1 MNKFKK
7 ILAVLL
13 VSVVFL
19 AAVPVK
25 QDKVYA
31 DVTYVNREQTNQ
43 YWIDGLNKFL
53 DRLYYTGLGRATDP
67 DGRFTWMNHIIYD
80 GCSGADLVRGILF
93 SPEFL
98 NKNVSN
104 EEFVQIVYRVILDRE
119 ADGDGLATWTA
130 ALASGQSR
138 QSVIEGFMGSVEWAN
153 LCLIYGLPSGSTATP
168 SIAIL
173 PTDGSKSFVTWLYYS
188 TYARSIDPATAE
200 SVGADLLNFRLSGSD
215 LAHQYFFSDEI
226 NNLSNYDFLVR
237 LYRTVLDRE
246 PNGDFQSCLD
256 LLNNGTTTR
265 EQVFVMATESV
276 QWAQTCGGFGILR

>member
-7 ILAVLL
+7 IIAVLL
-13 VSVVFL
+13 VAVVFF
-19 AAVPVK
+19 AAVPFK
-25 QDKVYA
+25 QNKVYA

-67 DGRFTWMNHIIYD
+67 DGRFVWMNHIIYD
-80 GCSGADLVRGILF
+80 GYTGADLVRGILF

-98 NKNVSN
+98 DKNVTN
-104 EEFVQIVYRVILDRE
+104 EDFVKVVYRVILDRE
-119 ADGDGLATWTA
+119 ADADGLATWTA

-138 QSVIEGFMGSVEWAN
+138 QSVIEGILGSVEWAN
-153 LCLIYGLPSGSTATP
+153 MCLIYGLPSGSNATP

-173 PTDGSKSFVTWLYYS
+173 PTDGSTGFVTWLYYGVH
-188 TYARSIDPATAE
+188 ARSIDTATAE
-200 SVGADLLNFRLSGSD
+200 SVGADLLNFRMGGTD

-226 NNLSNYDFLVR
+226 SGLSNYDFLVR

-246 PNGDFQSCLD
+246 PTGDFQACLD
-256 LLNNGTTTR
+256 MLNNGTTTR
-265 EQVFVMATESV
+265 EQIFIMATESV
-276 QWAQTCGGFGILR
+276 QWKQTRGGFGILR